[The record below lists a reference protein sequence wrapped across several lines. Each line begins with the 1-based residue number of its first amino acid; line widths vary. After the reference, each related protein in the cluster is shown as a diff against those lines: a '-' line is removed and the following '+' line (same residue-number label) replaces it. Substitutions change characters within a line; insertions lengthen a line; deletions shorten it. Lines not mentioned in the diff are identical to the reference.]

1 MALFELKDIGYHSQI
16 GIWKIEE
23 SIEELEYLLNE
34 SIIDNND
41 YKKIKS
47 NNRKKEWLSTRVL
60 LQRMLNNE
68 LLEIQ
73 YDTNR
78 KPILNN
84 NIKVSISH
92 SKGYVALMLSDVKEV
107 GIDIQVPKNNIGKGV
122 SVFMSPIELDE
133 IGEKNYIE
141 KLHIYWCAKETLY
154 KYVGDNKL
162 NIYNHFKINPFQ
174 ISKSGKFNG
183 LVNPTNEIVNLKYEI
198 SDLFYLVYTI

>member
-1 MALFELKDIGYHSQI
+1 MALSELKDIGYHSQI

-122 SVFMSPIELDE
+122 SVFMSPIELDK

-141 KLHIYWCAKETLY
+141 KLHIYWCAKESLY
-154 KYVGDNKL
+154 KYIGDNKL
-162 NIYNHFKINPFQ
+162 NIYSHFKINPFQ

-183 LVNPTNEIVNLKYEI
+183 LVYPTNEIVNLKYEI

>member
-133 IGEKNYIE
+133 IGEKNCIE
-141 KLHIYWCAKETLY
+141 KLHIYWCAKESLY

-162 NIYNHFKINPFQ
+162 NIYSHFKINPFK
-174 ISKSGKFNG
+174 ISNSGQFNG
-183 LVNPTNEIVNLKYEI
+183 IVNPTNEIVNLKYEI
-198 SDLFYLVYTI
+198 SDLYYLVYTV

>member
-1 MALFELKDIGYHSQI
+1 
-16 GIWKIEE
+16 
-23 SIEELEYLLNE
+23 
-34 SIIDNND
+34 
-41 YKKIKS
+41 
-47 NNRKKEWLSTRVL
+47 
-60 LQRMLNNE
+60 MLNNE

-122 SVFMSPIELDE
+122 SVFMSPIELDK

-141 KLHIYWCAKETLY
+141 KLHIYWCAKESLY
-154 KYVGDNKL
+154 KYIGDNKL
-162 NIYNHFKINPFQ
+162 NIYSHFKINPFQ

-183 LVNPTNEIVNLKYEI
+183 LVYPTNEIVNLKYEI

>member
-47 NNRKKEWLSTRVL
+47 NNRKKEWLSTRAL

-107 GIDIQVPKNNIGKGV
+107 GIYIQVPKNNIGKGV

-183 LVNPTNEIVNLKYEI
+183 LLNPTNEIVNLKYEI